1 MEITVMK
8 FGGTSVANSDRM
20 TAAAQKIAKE
30 ARRGRGVVA
39 VVSAQGKLTD
49 ELIAKAKELN
59 TEPSLREMDALLS
72 AGEQISSSLLAMA
85 VAAQG
90 VPSIAMSGWQ
100 AGFITTD
107 NFGSARIKNLETDRV
122 TQALS
127 EGKAVIVAGFQGI
140 ANGDVTTLGRG
151 GSDTSA
157 VALAA
162 ALGADICRIYTDVDG
177 VYTADPRVVKTARKL
192 DGISYDEMF
201 EMASVGA
208 GVMHNRSIKLAK
220 K

>member
-20 TAAAQKIAKE
+20 AAAAQKIAKE
-30 ARRGRGVVA
+30 SRRGRGVVA

-49 ELIAKAKELN
+49 ELITKAKELN
-59 TEPSLREMDALLS
+59 TDPALREMDALLS

-90 VPSIAMSGWQ
+90 VPAVAMSGWQ
-100 AGFITTD
+100 AGFITTG
-107 NFGSARIKNLETDRV
+107 NFGSARIKKLETERV
-122 TQALS
+122 SAALA

-140 ANGDVTTLGRG
+140 CDGDITTLGRG

-162 ALGADICRIYTDVDG
+162 ALGADICRIYTDVDDG
-177 VYTADPRVVKTARKL
+177 GNVTKNLVKSLPQKP
-192 DGISYDEMF
+192 F
-201 EMASVGA
+201 V
-208 GVMHNRSIKLAK
+208 
-220 K
+220 